1 MSLKQYG
8 VLKGK
13 VVKTQ
18 PGTESNPHYQVQ
30 VSDDKQI
37 NYRIAINVKSQQK
50 PSEVLYFLN
59 ENFTHPITQKLA
71 KLASGFNPLRS
82 KPADSA
88 LDYIRGNLFD
98 PAQMKP
104 LPLSAPGSKH
114 GPSED
119 LNDLFD
125 LYIQRAINSDAVVYA
140 FGQRFGPENIP
151 DKIFHFQPGNGIHDI
166 HMNQGNSGKF
176 AKDNGV
182 WQDGGLII
190 NYPDR
195 KQWVGIFLAFQSQS
209 FHTDDTTGNVLGQQL
224 IPTIPAGIR
233 IIAALVNTNS
243 TVSLINTSP
252 NEIDLSSWSLANGQK
267 QKYPL
272 DGIKIGKGEFATVPL
287 QLSPDGDII
296 TLLNDQGIK
305 IDGVAYTKE
314 QVDPNWTIVF

>member
-8 VLKGK
+8 VLKCK
-13 VVKTQ
+13 VIKSQ

-30 VSDDKQI
+30 VSDNQI
-37 NYRIAINVKSQQK
+37 NYRIAINVKSQEN

-59 ENFTHPITQKLA
+59 DNFTHPITQKLE
-71 KLASGFNPLRS
+71 KLALGFNPLSS
-82 KPADSA
+82 KPDNTA

-98 PAQMKP
+98 PTQMKP

-114 GPSED
+114 GPSQD

-125 LYIQRAINSDAVVYA
+125 LYIQRATNSDAVVYA

-166 HMNQGNSGKF
+166 HMNQGNGGKF

-190 NYPDR
+190 NYPAR

-209 FHTDDTTGNVLGQQL
+209 FHTDDTTGNALGQQL
-224 IPTIPAGIR
+224 IPTLPTGIR
-233 IIAALVNTNS
+233 IVAALVNANS

-252 NEIDLSSWSLANGQK
+252 EKIDLSSWSLANSQK

-272 DGIKIGKGEFATVPL
+272 DGVKIGAGELAKVPI
-287 QLSPDGDII
+287 QLSPEGDII

-314 QVDPNWTIVF
+314 QVDPNWTILF